1 MNMNIQ
7 WKQEGKNMALLLAG
21 ALIYGVGT
29 HAFVEPAHIAPGG
42 ALGIALMVNHFVE
55 LPIGMVTLAINI
67 PLLVLAWFSL
77 SHRFAVST
85 AFATA
90 VCSFILD
97 FAVAPICPVYTGD
110 RILCSLYG
118 GILSGVG
125 MGLIFM
131 AGMTTGGSDI
141 LGYVLQKKRPQLSIG
156 RALMAVDGVILLMS
170 IYVFG
175 NIDAALFGLV
185 SLFATTKVI
194 DSVIYG
200 GDASTMATVVTRKP
214 QEIARRV
221 IADLDRSAT
230 LIPAT
235 GAYSGK
241 NTSVLLCTVRKSQFQ
256 RLRRIVYEADPG
268 AFLMAAEASE
278 VLGDGF
284 KALRE
289 EN

>member
-1 MNMNIQ
+1 MKIQ
-7 WKQEGKNMALLLAG
+7 WKQEGKNMALLLVG
-21 ALIYGVGT
+21 ALIYGIGT

-42 ALGIALMVNHFVE
+42 AMGIALMVNHFAD
-55 LPIGMVTLAINI
+55 LPIGLLTLAINI

-97 FAVAPICPVYTGD
+97 FMVAPVCPVYTGD

-141 LGYVLQKKRPQLSIG
+141 LGYVLQKKRPPLSIG

-214 QEIARRV
+214 REIARRI

-230 LIPAT
+230 LVQAT

-241 NTSVLLCTVRKSQFQ
+241 DTSVLLCTVRKSQFQ
-256 RLRRIVYEADPG
+256 RLRKIVYEADPG
-268 AFLMAAEASE
+268 AFLMATEASE

-284 KALRE
+284 KALSE
-289 EN
+289 QS

>member
-1 MNMNIQ
+1 MKIQ
-7 WKQEGKNMALLLAG
+7 WKQEGKNMALLLVG
-21 ALIYGVGT
+21 ALIYGIGT

-42 ALGIALMVNHFVE
+42 AMGIALMVNHFAD
-55 LPIGMVTLAINI
+55 LPIGLLTLAINI

-97 FAVAPICPVYTGD
+97 FMVAPVCPVYTGD

-214 QEIARRV
+214 REIARRI

-230 LIPAT
+230 LVQAT
-235 GAYSGK
+235 GAYSDTD
-241 NTSVLLCTVRKSQFQ
+241 TSVLLCTVRKSQFQ
-256 RLRRIVYEADPG
+256 RLRKIVYEADPG
-268 AFLMAAEASE
+268 AFLMATEASE

-284 KALRE
+284 KALSE
-289 EN
+289 QS

>member
-1 MNMNIQ
+1 MKIQ
-7 WKQEGKNMALLLAG
+7 WKQEGKNMALLLVG
-21 ALIYGVGT
+21 ALIYGIGT

-42 ALGIALMVNHFVE
+42 AMGIALMVNHFAD
-55 LPIGMVTLAINI
+55 LPIGLLTLAINI

-97 FAVAPICPVYTGD
+97 FMVAPVCPVYTGD

-141 LGYVLQKKRPQLSIG
+141 LGYVMKKKRPQLSIG

-170 IYVFG
+170 IHVFG

-214 QEIARRV
+214 REIARRI

-230 LIPAT
+230 LVQAT

-241 NTSVLLCTVRKSQFQ
+241 DTSVLLCTVRKSQFQ
-256 RLRRIVYEADPG
+256 RLRKIVYEADPG
-268 AFLMAAEASE
+268 AFLMATEASE

-284 KALRE
+284 KALSE
-289 EN
+289 QS

>member
-1 MNMNIQ
+1 MNIQ

-118 GILSGVG
+118 GILSGAG

-284 KALRE
+284 KALSE

>member
-1 MNMNIQ
+1 MKIQ
-7 WKQEGKNMALLLAG
+7 WKQEGKNMALLLVG
-21 ALIYGVGT
+21 ALIYGIGT

-42 ALGIALMVNHFVE
+42 AMGIALMVNHFAD
-55 LPIGMVTLAINI
+55 LPIGLLTLAINI

-97 FAVAPICPVYTGD
+97 FMVAPVCPVYTGD

-214 QEIARRV
+214 REIARRI

-230 LIPAT
+230 LVQAT

-241 NTSVLLCTVRKSQFQ
+241 DTSVLLCTVRKSQFQ
-256 RLRRIVYEADPG
+256 RLRKIVYEADPG
-268 AFLMAAEASE
+268 AFLMATEASE

-284 KALRE
+284 KALIE
-289 EN
+289 QS

>member
-118 GILSGVG
+118 GILSGAG

-284 KALRE
+284 KALSE

>member
-1 MNMNIQ
+1 MKIQ
-7 WKQEGKNMALLLAG
+7 WKQEGKNMALLLVG
-21 ALIYGVGT
+21 ALIYGIGT

-42 ALGIALMVNHFVE
+42 AMGIALMVNHFAD
-55 LPIGMVTLAINI
+55 LPIGLLTLAINI

-97 FAVAPICPVYTGD
+97 FMVAPVCPVYTGD

-170 IYVFG
+170 IHVFG

-214 QEIARRV
+214 REIARRI

-230 LIPAT
+230 LVQAT

-241 NTSVLLCTVRKSQFQ
+241 DTSVLLCTVRKSQFQ
-256 RLRRIVYEADPG
+256 RLRKIVYEADPG
-268 AFLMAAEASE
+268 AFLMATEASE

-284 KALRE
+284 KALSE
-289 EN
+289 QS

>member
-1 MNMNIQ
+1 M
-7 WKQEGKNMALLLAG
+7 KQESVKNVLLLLAG
-21 ALIYGVGT
+21 AFVYSVGT
-29 HAFVEPAHIAPGG
+29 QYFIVPAQIAPGG
-42 ALGIALMVNHFVE
+42 AVGIALMINHLTS
-55 LPIGMVTLAINI
+55 LPIGTLTLLINL

-97 FAVAPICPVYTGD
+97 FMVAPVCPVYTGD

-214 QEIARRV
+214 REIARRI

-230 LIPAT
+230 LVQAT

-241 NTSVLLCTVRKSQFQ
+241 DTSVLLCTVRKSQFQ
-256 RLRRIVYEADPG
+256 RLRKIVYEADPG
-268 AFLMAAEASE
+268 AFLMATEASE

-284 KALRE
+284 KALSE
-289 EN
+289 QS

>member
-284 KALRE
+284 KALSE
-289 EN
+289 DN

>member
-1 MNMNIQ
+1 MEIQ
-7 WKQEGKNMALLLAG
+7 WKQEGKNMALLLVA
-21 ALIYGVGT
+21 ALIYGIGT

-42 ALGIALMVNHFVE
+42 AMGIALMVNHFAD
-55 LPIGMVTLAINI
+55 LPIGLLTLAINI

-97 FAVAPICPVYTGD
+97 FMVAPVCPVYTGD

-214 QEIARRV
+214 REIARRI

-230 LIPAT
+230 LVQAT

-241 NTSVLLCTVRKSQFQ
+241 DTSVLLCTVRKSQFQ
-256 RLRRIVYEADPG
+256 RLRKIVYEADPG
-268 AFLMAAEASE
+268 AFLMATEASE

-284 KALRE
+284 KALSE
-289 EN
+289 QS

>member
-1 MNMNIQ
+1 MKIQ
-7 WKQEGKNMALLLAG
+7 WKQEGKNMALLLVG
-21 ALIYGVGT
+21 ALIYGIGT

-42 ALGIALMVNHFVE
+42 AMGIALMVNHFAD
-55 LPIGMVTLAINI
+55 LPIGLLTLAINI

-97 FAVAPICPVYTGD
+97 FMVAPVCPVYTGD

-214 QEIARRV
+214 REIARRI

-230 LIPAT
+230 LVQAT

-241 NTSVLLCTVRKSQFQ
+241 DTSVLLCTVRKSQFQ
-256 RLRRIVYEADPG
+256 RLRKIVYEADPG
-268 AFLMAAEASE
+268 AFLMATEASE

-284 KALRE
+284 KARSE
-289 EN
+289 QS

>member
-1 MNMNIQ
+1 MKIQ
-7 WKQEGKNMALLLAG
+7 WKQEGKNMALLLVG
-21 ALIYGVGT
+21 ALIYGIGT

-42 ALGIALMVNHFVE
+42 AMGIALMVNHFAD
-55 LPIGMVTLAINI
+55 LPIGLLTLAINI

-97 FAVAPICPVYTGD
+97 FMVAPVCPVYTGD

-214 QEIARRV
+214 REIARRI

-230 LIPAT
+230 LVQAT

-241 NTSVLLCTVRKSQFQ
+241 DTSVLLCTVRKSQFQ
-256 RLRRIVYEADPG
+256 RLRKIVCEAEPG
-268 AFLMAAEASE
+268 AFLMATEASE

-284 KALRE
+284 KALSE
-289 EN
+289 QS

>member
-1 MNMNIQ
+1 MKIQ
-7 WKQEGKNMALLLAG
+7 WKQEGKNMAPLLVG
-21 ALIYGVGT
+21 ALIYGIGT

-42 ALGIALMVNHFVE
+42 AMGIALMVNHFAD
-55 LPIGMVTLAINI
+55 LPIGLLTLAINI

-97 FAVAPICPVYTGD
+97 FMVAPVCPVYTGD

-175 NIDAALFGLV
+175 NIDAALVGLV

-214 QEIARRV
+214 REIARRI

-230 LIPAT
+230 LVQAT

-241 NTSVLLCTVRKSQFQ
+241 DTSVLLCTVRKSQFQ
-256 RLRRIVYEADPG
+256 RLRKIVYEADPG
-268 AFLMAAEASE
+268 AFLMATEASE

-284 KALRE
+284 KALSE
-289 EN
+289 QS

>member
-1 MNMNIQ
+1 MKIQ
-7 WKQEGKNMALLLAG
+7 WKQEGKNMALLLVG
-21 ALIYGVGT
+21 ALIYGIGT

-42 ALGIALMVNHFVE
+42 AMGIALMVNHFAD
-55 LPIGMVTLAINI
+55 LPIGLLTLAINI

-97 FAVAPICPVYTGD
+97 FMVAPVCPVYTGD

-175 NIDAALFGLV
+175 NINAALFGLV

-214 QEIARRV
+214 REIARRI

-230 LIPAT
+230 LVQAT

-241 NTSVLLCTVRKSQFQ
+241 DTSVLLCTVRKSQFQ
-256 RLRRIVYEADPG
+256 RLRKIVYEADPG
-268 AFLMAAEASE
+268 AFLMATEASE

-284 KALRE
+284 KALSE
-289 EN
+289 QS

>member
-1 MNMNIQ
+1 
-7 WKQEGKNMALLLAG
+7 MALLLVG
-21 ALIYGVGT
+21 ALIYGIGT

-42 ALGIALMVNHFVE
+42 AMGIALMVNHFAD
-55 LPIGMVTLAINI
+55 LPIGLLTLAINI

-97 FAVAPICPVYTGD
+97 FMVAPVCPVYTGD

-214 QEIARRV
+214 REIARRI

-230 LIPAT
+230 LVQAT

-241 NTSVLLCTVRKSQFQ
+241 DTSVLLCTVRKSQFQ
-256 RLRRIVYEADPG
+256 RLRKIVYEADPG
-268 AFLMAAEASE
+268 AFLMVTEASE

-284 KALRE
+284 KALSE
-289 EN
+289 QS

>member
-1 MNMNIQ
+1 MKIQ
-7 WKQEGKNMALLLAG
+7 WKQEGKNMALLLVG
-21 ALIYGVGT
+21 ALIYGIGT

-42 ALGIALMVNHFVE
+42 AMGIALMVNHFAD
-55 LPIGMVTLAINI
+55 LPIGLLTLAINI

-97 FAVAPICPVYTGD
+97 FMVAPVCPVYTGD

-175 NIDAALFGLV
+175 NIDAALLGLV

-214 QEIARRV
+214 REIARRI

-230 LIPAT
+230 LVQAT

-241 NTSVLLCTVRKSQFQ
+241 DTSVLLCTVRKSQFQ
-256 RLRRIVYEADPG
+256 RLRKIVYEADPG
-268 AFLMAAEASE
+268 AFLMATEASE

-284 KALRE
+284 KALSE
-289 EN
+289 QS

>member
-1 MNMNIQ
+1 MKIQ
-7 WKQEGKNMALLLAG
+7 WKQEGKNMALLLVG
-21 ALIYGVGT
+21 ALIYGIGT

-42 ALGIALMVNHFVE
+42 AMGIALMVNHFAD
-55 LPIGMVTLAINI
+55 LPIGLLTLAINI

-97 FAVAPICPVYTGD
+97 FMVAPVCPVYTGD

-214 QEIARRV
+214 REIARRI

-230 LIPAT
+230 LVQAT

-241 NTSVLLCTVRKSQFQ
+241 DTSVPLCTVRKSQFQ
-256 RLRRIVYEADPG
+256 RLRKIVYEADPG
-268 AFLMAAEASE
+268 AFLMATEASE

-284 KALRE
+284 KALSE
-289 EN
+289 QS

>member
-1 MNMNIQ
+1 MKIQ
-7 WKQEGKNMALLLAG
+7 WKQEGKNMALLLVG
-21 ALIYGVGT
+21 ALIYGIGT

-42 ALGIALMVNHFVE
+42 AMGIVLMVNHFAD
-55 LPIGMVTLAINI
+55 LPIGLLTLAINI

-97 FAVAPICPVYTGD
+97 FMVAPDRPVYTGD

-214 QEIARRV
+214 REIARRI

-230 LIPAT
+230 LVQAT

-241 NTSVLLCTVRKSQFQ
+241 DTSVLLCTVRKSQFQ
-256 RLRRIVYEADPG
+256 RLRKIVYEADPG
-268 AFLMAAEASE
+268 AFLMATEASE

-284 KALRE
+284 KALSE
-289 EN
+289 QS

>member
-1 MNMNIQ
+1 MKIQ
-7 WKQEGKNMALLLAG
+7 WKQEGKNMALLLVG
-21 ALIYGVGT
+21 ALIYGIGT

-42 ALGIALMVNHFVE
+42 AMGIALMVNHFAD
-55 LPIGMVTLAINI
+55 LPIGLLTLAIKI

-97 FAVAPICPVYTGD
+97 FMVAPVCPVYTGD

-214 QEIARRV
+214 REIARRI

-230 LIPAT
+230 LVQAT

-241 NTSVLLCTVRKSQFQ
+241 DTSVLLCTVRKSQFQ
-256 RLRRIVYEADPG
+256 RLRKIVYEADPG
-268 AFLMAAEASE
+268 AFLMATEASE

-284 KALRE
+284 KALSE
-289 EN
+289 QS

>member
-1 MNMNIQ
+1 MKIQ
-7 WKQEGKNMALLLAG
+7 WKQEGKNMALLLVG
-21 ALIYGVGT
+21 ALIYGIGT

-42 ALGIALMVNHFVE
+42 AMGIALMVNHFAD
-55 LPIGMVTLAINI
+55 LPIGLLTLAINI

-97 FAVAPICPVYTGD
+97 FMVAPVCPVYTGD

-118 GILSGVG
+118 VILSGVG

-214 QEIARRV
+214 REIARRI

-230 LIPAT
+230 LVQAT

-241 NTSVLLCTVRKSQFQ
+241 DTSVLLCTVRKSQFQ
-256 RLRRIVYEADPG
+256 RLRKIVYEADPG
-268 AFLMAAEASE
+268 AFLMATEASE

-284 KALRE
+284 KALSE
-289 EN
+289 QS

>member
-1 MNMNIQ
+1 M
-7 WKQEGKNMALLLAG
+7 
-21 ALIYGVGT
+21 
-29 HAFVEPAHIAPGG
+29 
-42 ALGIALMVNHFVE
+42 GIALMVNHFAD
-55 LPIGMVTLAINI
+55 LPIGLLTLAINI

-97 FAVAPICPVYTGD
+97 FMVAPVCPVYIGD

-214 QEIARRV
+214 REIARRI

-230 LIPAT
+230 LVQAT

-241 NTSVLLCTVRKSQFQ
+241 DTSVLLCTVRKSQFQ
-256 RLRRIVYEADPG
+256 RLRKIVYEADPG
-268 AFLMAAEASE
+268 AFLMATEASE

-284 KALRE
+284 KALSE
-289 EN
+289 QS

>member
-1 MNMNIQ
+1 MKIQ
-7 WKQEGKNMALLLAG
+7 WKQEGKNMALLLVG
-21 ALIYGVGT
+21 ALIYGIGT

-42 ALGIALMVNHFVE
+42 AMGIALMVNHFAD
-55 LPIGMVTLAINI
+55 LPIGLLTLAINI

-97 FAVAPICPVYTGD
+97 FMLAPVCPVYTGD

-214 QEIARRV
+214 REIARRI

-230 LIPAT
+230 LVQAT

-241 NTSVLLCTVRKSQFQ
+241 DTSVLLCTVRKSQFQ
-256 RLRRIVYEADPG
+256 RLRKIVYEADPG
-268 AFLMAAEASE
+268 AFLMATEASE

-284 KALRE
+284 KALSE
-289 EN
+289 QS

>member
-1 MNMNIQ
+1 MKIQ
-7 WKQEGKNMALLLAG
+7 WKQEGKNMALLLVG
-21 ALIYGVGT
+21 ALIYGIGT

-42 ALGIALMVNHFVE
+42 AMGIALMVNHFAD
-55 LPIGMVTLAINI
+55 LPIGLLTLAINI

-97 FAVAPICPVYTGD
+97 FMVAPVCPVYIGD

-214 QEIARRV
+214 REIARRI
-221 IADLDRSAT
+221 IADLDWSAT
-230 LIPAT
+230 LVQAT

-241 NTSVLLCTVRKSQFQ
+241 DTSVLLCTVRKSQFQ
-256 RLRRIVYEADPG
+256 RLRKIVYEADPG
-268 AFLMAAEASE
+268 AFLMATEASE

-284 KALRE
+284 KALSE
-289 EN
+289 QS

>member
-118 GILSGVG
+118 GILSGAG

-284 KALRE
+284 KALSE
-289 EN
+289 DN

>member
-1 MNMNIQ
+1 
-7 WKQEGKNMALLLAG
+7 MALLLVG
-21 ALIYGVGT
+21 ALIYGIGT

-42 ALGIALMVNHFVE
+42 AMGIALMVNHFAD
-55 LPIGMVTLAINI
+55 LPIGLLTLAINI

-97 FAVAPICPVYTGD
+97 FMVAPVCPVYTGD

-214 QEIARRV
+214 REIARRI

-230 LIPAT
+230 LVQAT

-241 NTSVLLCTVRKSQFQ
+241 DTSVLLCTVRKSQFQ
-256 RLRRIVYEADPG
+256 RLRKIVYEADPG
-268 AFLMAAEASE
+268 AFLMATEASE

-284 KALRE
+284 KALSE
-289 EN
+289 QS

>member
-1 MNMNIQ
+1 MKIQ
-7 WKQEGKNMALLLAG
+7 WKQEGKNMALLLVG
-21 ALIYGVGT
+21 ALIYGIGT

-42 ALGIALMVNHFVE
+42 AMGIALMVNHFAD
-55 LPIGMVTLAINI
+55 LPIGLLTLAINI

-97 FAVAPICPVYTGD
+97 FMVAPVCPVYTGD

-141 LGYVLQKKRPQLSIG
+141 LGYVLQKKSPQLSIG

-214 QEIARRV
+214 REIARRI

-230 LIPAT
+230 LVQAT

-241 NTSVLLCTVRKSQFQ
+241 DTSVLLCTVRKSQFQ
-256 RLRRIVYEADPG
+256 RLRKIVYEADPG
-268 AFLMAAEASE
+268 AFLMATEASE

-284 KALRE
+284 KALSE
-289 EN
+289 QS

>member
-1 MNMNIQ
+1 MKIQ
-7 WKQEGKNMALLLAG
+7 WKQEGKNMALLLVG
-21 ALIYGVGT
+21 ALIYGIGT

-42 ALGIALMVNHFVE
+42 AMGIALMVNHFAD
-55 LPIGMVTLAINI
+55 LPIGLLTLAINI

-97 FAVAPICPVYTGD
+97 FMVAPVCPVYIGD

-214 QEIARRV
+214 REIARRI

-230 LIPAT
+230 LVQAT

-241 NTSVLLCTVRKSQFQ
+241 DTSVLLCTVRKSQFQ
-256 RLRRIVYEADPG
+256 RLRKIVYEADPG
-268 AFLMAAEASE
+268 AFLMATEASE

-284 KALRE
+284 KALSE
-289 EN
+289 QS